1 MHLLI
6 AGHGYLGQEI
16 ARQARIDNWEVTA
29 LTKSGSEDALACN
42 LSSAA
47 EVEAL
52 ANSLP
57 KGSDTNLT
65 IVHCASSGRGGAEA
79 YRAVFLDGTRHL
91 LAAFP
96 SAHLIFVSS
105 SSVYG
110 QTDGS
115 TVDESSP
122 TEPARETSALLL
134 EAEQLVLA
142 TGGTVTRLAGIYG
155 PERSVILKKFLNQ
168 TARLEEDGRRILN
181 QIHRNDAA
189 AAILHLARDQNA
201 RGEIYNVADS
211 SPLSQLECYQKLSK
225 HFSLPLPE
233 SGPRPQNSKR
243 AWTHKIVSNRKLLA
257 TGWVPKLPSFLDA
270 VPTLP
275 YESP

>member
-16 ARQARIDNWEVTA
+16 ARQASAADWQFTA
-29 LTKSGSEDALACN
+29 LTKSGSEDSLACD
-42 LSSAA
+42 LSSAD
-47 EVEAL
+47 EVKAL
-52 ANSLP
+52 AKSLSETSP
-57 KGSDTNLT
+57 ADLT
-65 IVHCASSGRGGAEA
+65 IVHCASSGRGGPEA
-79 YRAVFLDGTRHL
+79 YRAVFLDGTRNL

-96 SAHLIFVSS
+96 GAHLIFVSS

-115 TVDESSP
+115 TVDETSP
-122 TEPARETSALLL
+122 TEPARETSTLLL

-142 TGGTVTRLAGIYG
+142 AGGTVTRLAGIYG

-243 AWTHKIVSNRKLLA
+243 AWTNKAVSNRKLLA
-257 TGWVPKLPSFLDA
+257 TDWTPEFPSFVEA
-270 VPTLP
+270 VPTLG
-275 YESP
+275 

>member
-1 MHLLI
+1 LNPTLLI

-16 ARQARIDNWEVTA
+16 ARQALATNWQVTA
-29 LTKSGSEDALACN
+29 LTKSGSADSTACDLSSEKEVGALAES
-42 LSSAA
+42 LFD
-47 EVEAL
+47 
-52 ANSLP
+52 SLP
-57 KGSDTNLT
+57 LT

-79 YRAVFLDGTRHL
+79 YRAVFLDGTRNL
-91 LAAFP
+91 LAHFP
-96 SAHLIFVSS
+96 GAHLIFVSS

-115 TVDESSP
+115 TVDETSP

-142 TGGTVTRLAGIYG
+142 AGGTVTRLAGIYG

-181 QIHRNDAA
+181 QIHRDDAA

-233 SGPRPQNSKR
+233 SGPRPENSKR
-243 AWTHKIVSNRKLLA
+243 AWTNKAVSNRKLLA
-257 TGWVPKLPSFLDA
+257 TDWTPEFPSFVEA
-270 VPTLP
+270 VPTLG
-275 YESP
+275 